1 MELIDDI
8 EDGNLYLLTIVDS
21 EGEHTFLVTEDEL
34 ETVKFNLVFLTAIGS
49 IESAMVK
56 PIPPNQ

>member
-8 EDGNLYLLTIVDS
+8 EDDNLYLVTIVDN
-21 EGEHTFLVTEDEL
+21 EGEHTFLVEEDKL
-34 ETVKFNLVFLTAIGS
+34 EDIKFNLIFLTAIGS